1 MVIKNQRI
9 LVTGINDMV
18 GHHLL
23 NMLRSKGATVSGIG
37 DLHGDIGSLT
47 YLENEIIRLS
57 PNLIF
62 HVPGHR
68 YGIAA
73 HNNYPGDVYYDSV
86 IIFSHLLEAAR
97 KSNVKKV
104 INVMSNC
111 VYPEKISTPQ
121 REQEIWDGLPEET
134 LIPHGMARRLS
145 IVHGNAYRI
154 QHNIK
159 TISIILASVYG
170 PNDNYDPES
179 SQVMASMIQ
188 RFVNASDNND
198 HNVVCWGDGKPTR
211 EFIYVTDA
219 VIGLINSSLYY
230 DSPEPIN
237 IGTQNEISIKD
248 LTDLVAKCSG
258 YKGHIDWDSTK
269 PNGRKRVCL
278 DCSRM
283 KSSLPKWDMRS
294 IEEGIS
300 ETVSWY
306 RNNSPEL

>member
-1 MVIKNQRI
+1 MEIKNQRI

-23 NMLRSKGATVSGIG
+23 NMLKSMGATVSGIG

-47 YLENEIIRLS
+47 YLENEIVRLS

-68 YGIAA
+68 YGIAV
-73 HNNYPGDVYYDSV
+73 HSNFPGDVYYESV

-97 KSNVKKV
+97 KSSVTKV

-154 QHNIK
+154 QHNIE
-159 TISIILASVYG
+159 TISIVLASVFG
-170 PNDNYDPES
+170 PNDNFDPKS

-188 RFVNASDNND
+188 RFVNAANNND
-198 HNVVCWGDGKPTR
+198 HKVVCWGDGKPTR

-230 DSPEPIN
+230 DSPDPIN

-248 LTDLVAKCSG
+248 LTNLVAKCTG
-258 YKGHIDWDSTK
+258 YKGQIDWDSTK

-283 KSSLPKWDMRS
+283 KSSLPKWDMHS

-306 RNNSPEL
+306 RKISTVL